1 MPYQGGRPWW
11 HGRGGPLGSPMM
23 VSHELSLRQG
33 LTVACPGGPVTC
45 LVEEIPMGGWRTA
58 GSPGTSV
65 IVMDP
70 QSCPEQGGLPAH
82 RTLAMLVLVP
92 GHTPEY
98 LGFPGAG
105 SHQGSG
111 SHRTHPYDRGSTPGP
126 LPLR

>member
-1 MPYQGGRPWW
+1 
-11 HGRGGPLGSPMM
+11 M

-33 LTVACPGGPVTC
+33 LIITVACPRGPATC
-45 LVEEIPMGGWRTA
+45 LAEEILMEGWRTV

-70 QSCPEQGGLPAH
+70 QSCPERGGPPAH
-82 RTLAMLVLVP
+82 RTLAMSVLVP
-92 GHTPEY
+92 EHTPQY
-98 LGFPGAG
+98 LGFPGAE

-111 SHRTHPYDRGSTPGP
+111 SCRAHPYNRGSTPGP